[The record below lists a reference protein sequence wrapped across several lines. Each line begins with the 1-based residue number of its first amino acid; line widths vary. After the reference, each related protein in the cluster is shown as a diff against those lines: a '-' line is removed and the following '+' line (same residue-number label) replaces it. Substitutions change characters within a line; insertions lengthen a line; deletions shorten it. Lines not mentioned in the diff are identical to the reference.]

1 MGKKNLQQD
10 KDIEVV
16 KTDIGWIKREIGKIE
31 IQVFNHIPTSIKEL
45 KKEFT
50 DYRLSNSKW
59 LIGILISMI
68 FVFVALV
75 INLIF
80 K

>member
-1 MGKKNLQQD
+1 MGKKNSQQD

-16 KTDIGWIKREIGKIE
+16 KTDVHWIKNEIVSIKK
-31 IQVFNHIPTSIKEL
+31 QVFNHIPTSIEKF

-68 FVFVALV
+68 FVFIGLV

-80 K
+80 